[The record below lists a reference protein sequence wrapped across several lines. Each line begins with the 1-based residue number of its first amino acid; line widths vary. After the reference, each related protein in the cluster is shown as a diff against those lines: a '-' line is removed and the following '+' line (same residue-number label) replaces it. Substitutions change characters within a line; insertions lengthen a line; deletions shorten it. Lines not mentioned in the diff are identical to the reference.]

1 MMHGIIIAYR
11 RYFLT
16 FSFGIVT
23 EMYYTVKGMWIY
35 SPPRHKCDLI
45 SFKKIAKIYFTEET
59 YSVFTPITS
68 YADLQPLPAARTV
81 ENILNGIGKDTPQF
95 LKTDYYKTVKCEL
108 NMLEY
113 ILGLKKV

>member
-1 MMHGIIIAYR
+1 
-11 RYFLT
+11 
-16 FSFGIVT
+16 
-23 EMYYTVKGMWIY
+23 MWIY

-59 YSVFTPITS
+59 YSVLTPITS

-81 ENILNGIGKDTPQF
+81 EDILNGIGKDTPQF
-95 LKTDYYKTVKCEL
+95 LKTDYYKTVKREL